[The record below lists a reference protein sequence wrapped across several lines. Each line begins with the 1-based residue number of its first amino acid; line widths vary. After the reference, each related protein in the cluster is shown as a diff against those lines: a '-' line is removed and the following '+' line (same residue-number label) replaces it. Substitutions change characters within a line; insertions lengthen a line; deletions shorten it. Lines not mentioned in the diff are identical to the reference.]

1 MVVCDTALCG
11 TSLTV
16 CLFAAK
22 GATQVVTAGV
32 TWMSEEE
39 NPTMPAAF
47 QTSSQVGMG
56 SQNRPQ
62 YDIILK
68 DEIAGLAPVVP
79 VRPKLKMPPDPYD
92 KKPRFSLRMLMV
104 PKPVR
109 LTAEFLVLFI
119 LT

>member
-1 MVVCDTALCG
+1 MVVCDTALRG

-16 CLFAAK
+16 CLFATK
-22 GATQVVTAGV
+22 GTTQVIALGV

-62 YDIILK
+62 YDVILK

-104 PKPVR
+104 PESVR
-109 LTAEFLVLFI
+109 LTADFLVLFI